1 MLVLNIRRIL
11 TRAVLLGL
19 LFLNAACTGTP
30 SPTQVLKTAEARV
43 VAGEYTAAESLY
55 RQVAAQTPDDP
66 APMLQLAE
74 LYLQWGQPQ
83 AGLAALTTA
92 QQRGY
97 AGEILP
103 LRLSLLIQA
112 QNWTQA
118 RILAQG
124 YLQTHPD
131 DVPTLAQVTT
141 ARLWLGD
148 CAAAAESAARWYSA
162 VPTDTR
168 AALTYGALTGDAARL
183 CQGSAD
189 FCAPCAPACDLQHGY
204 RLLRDEN
211 WPLAAC
217 VLERAV
223 AADPT
228 SADAH
233 AWLGEALTRTD
244 RPALAQPHFEQ
255 ATALAPEAPLG
266 WLLLGLHRLRQ
277 GDAAAARESL
287 LEAQRLDPDNPAP
300 CLALAEVK
308 ALSGDYEEIATW
320 TEAALERAPN
330 DAEVWKAVARFYL
343 TRNLLGETYPLYAAQ
358 GAVQLAPNDAEA
370 AMLLG
375 WTYLAQDAPT
385 RALTELDRAIQLD
398 PMLGQAHYLRGLA
411 LQATGDPA
419 AAQSAFTRAADWG
432 YRP

>member
-1 MLVLNIRRIL
+1 MNVRRL
-11 TRAVLLGL
+11 AQAALLGL
-19 LFLNAACTGTP
+19 LLLNAACAGTP
-30 SPTQVLKTAEARV
+30 SPAQILKTAEAHV
-43 VAGEYTAAESLY
+43 AAGEYTAAEALY
-55 RQVAAQTPDDP
+55 RQVAAQTPADP
-66 APMLQLAE
+66 APQLALAE

-83 AGLAALTTA
+83 AGLAALNEA
-92 QQRGY
+92 EQRGY
-97 AGEILP
+97 AGELLP

-131 DVPTLAQVTT
+131 DAPTLAQVTT

-148 CAAAAESAARWYSA
+148 CTAAESAARWHSA
-162 VPTDTR
+162 VPTDTH
-168 AALTYGALTGDAARL
+168 AALTYGALTGDAALL
-183 CQGSAD
+183 CQGDAG
-189 FCAPCAPACDLQHGY
+189 FCALSCAADCDLQRGY
-204 RLLRDEN
+204 RLVRAEA

-228 SADAH
+228 SVDAH
-233 AWLGEALTRTD
+233 AWLGETLSRTG
-244 RPALAQPHFEQ
+244 RPALAQAHFEQ
-255 ATALAPEAPLG
+255 ATTLAPDAPVG
-266 WLLLGLHRLRQ
+266 WLLLGLHHLRQ
-277 GDAAAARESL
+277 GDAAAAREAL

-300 CLALAEVK
+300 CLAMAEVK

-320 TEAALERAPN
+320 TEAALLRAPD
-330 DAEVWKAVARFYL
+330 DAEIWKAVARFYL
-343 TRNLLGETYPLYAAQ
+343 ARNLLEETYPLYAAQ

-370 AMLLG
+370 VMLLG
-375 WTYLAQDAPT
+375 WTYLAQDDPT

-419 AAQSAFTRAADWG
+419 AAQSAFTRAADLG